1 VAALA
6 PLLHPVGELVE
17 TVGEDLAEA
26 VVGLDIAELLVG
38 RAVGALGLGGR
49 PGGLAGSALGALAS
63 YPGLI
68 AELTLETGQP
78 LLDVRAGRGGWGGG
92 RDRGAAP
99 QARDLPVGLLD
110 LLEPPRGLDRA
121 AVVVGVVLL
130 DEAPVGG
137 PKFLVGDARLY
148 PEDGV
153 GVAAQGTQTQ
163 GRGRGPLGRPVGQRP
178 YGYGGR
184 R

>member
-1 VAALA
+1 
-6 PLLHPVGELVE
+6 
-17 TVGEDLAEA
+17 
-26 VVGLDIAELLVG
+26 
-38 RAVGALGLGGR
+38 
-49 PGGLAGSALGALAS
+49 
-63 YPGLI
+63 
-68 AELTLETGQP
+68 
-78 LLDVRAGRGGWGGG
+78 
-92 RDRGAAP
+92 
-99 QARDLPVGLLD
+99 
-110 LLEPPRGLDRA
+110 
-121 AVVVGVVLL
+121 VVGVVLL